1 MRTRKATTNDF
12 DGILE
17 LMKRMQPN
25 TNYANV
31 PIDDQ
36 SVKML
41 VGSGIFE
48 RRETAYVAEHEGK
61 ITGVIVGG
69 LTPYQWNRK
78 MFYATDVLFMAEA
91 GGAWLLRKLVDWA
104 KKHHKTHAIILGE
117 DGGQHVRTKRLYQAI
132 GFNQIGGIFRMEVK
146 S

>member
-1 MRTRKATTNDF
+1 MKIRKATTNDF

-17 LMKRMQPN
+17 LMKRMQPG
-25 TNYANV
+25 TNYADV

-61 ITGVIVGG
+61 VTGVIVGG
-69 LTPYQWNRK
+69 LTPYLWNRN
-78 MFYATDVLFMAEA
+78 MFHAIDVLFMAEA
-91 GGAWLLRKLVDWA
+91 GGAWLLKKFIWWA
-104 KKHHKTHAIILGE
+104 KKHHKTHSIILVE
-117 DGGQHVRTKRLYQAI
+117 DGGQQERTKALYERV
-132 GFNQIGGIFRMEVK
+132 GFKQIGGAFRMEV
-146 S
+146 